1 MGGINC
7 SIKNYG
13 QVVKALGKIQQQAE
27 KDLQG
32 AIRDVRREAT
42 KKIADE
48 VAQNYNVKK
57 SEITAGKIVRSKV
70 TAKAGSI
77 EIKYTGRLLTPTHFK
92 GYSPKKPSAL
102 TEKSVV
108 IPGQGISFKGK
119 PGQFATVRIRK
130 PYKVKAEIKKGNKIT
145 FSQGTFVAPAAK
157 GSQTYI
163 PFQRSGESRKA
174 VEALKTLSVP
184 QMVTNDEVAKNIL
197 EHLSGSVSKDSTV
210 VRPNGRGGRR

>member
-145 FSQGTFVAPAAK
+145 FSQGSFVAPAAK

-163 PFQRSGESRKA
+163 PFQRSGECRKA

-197 EHLSGSVSKDSTV
+197 EHLSGSVSKGLD
-210 VRPNGRGGRR
+210 RRAAKW

>member
-7 SIKNYG
+7 SIKNCG

-163 PFQRSGESRKA
+163 PFQRSGEGRKA

-184 QMVTNDEVAKNIL
+184 QMVTNDEVAKSIL
-197 EHLSGSVSKDSTV
+197 EHLSGSVSKGLD
-210 VRPNGRGGRR
+210 RRAAKW

>member
-145 FSQGTFVAPAAK
+145 FSQGSFVAPAAK

-197 EHLSGSVSKDSTV
+197 EHLSGSVSKGLD
-210 VRPNGRGGRR
+210 RRAAKW

>member
-1 MGGINC
+1 MGGINS
-7 SIKNYG
+7 SINNE
-13 QVVKALGKIQQQAE
+13 VVKALGKIQQQAE

-77 EIKYTGRLLTPTHFK
+77 EIEYTGRLLTPTHFK

-119 PGQFATVRIRK
+119 PGQFATVRVRK

-157 GSQTYI
+157 GSQTHI
-163 PFQRSGESRKA
+163 PFQRSGEGRKA

-184 QMVTNDEVAKNIL
+184 QMVTNDEVAKSIL
-197 EHLSGSVSKDSTV
+197 ERLSGSVSKGLD
-210 VRPNGRGGRR
+210 RRAAKW

>member
-92 GYSPKKPSAL
+92 GYSPKKPGAL

-197 EHLSGSVSKDSTV
+197 EHLSGSVSKGLD
-210 VRPNGRGGRR
+210 RRAAKW

>member
-13 QVVKALGKIQQQAE
+13 QVVEALGKIQQQAE

-184 QMVTNDEVAKNIL
+184 QMVTNDEVAKSIL
-197 EHLSGSVSKDSTV
+197 ERLSGSVSKGLD
-210 VRPNGRGGRR
+210 RRAAKW

>member
-48 VAQNYNVKK
+48 VVQNYNVKK

-197 EHLSGSVSKDSTV
+197 EHLSGSVSKGLD
-210 VRPNGRGGRR
+210 RRAAKW

>member
-32 AIRDVRREAT
+32 VIRDVRREAT

-197 EHLSGSVSKDSTV
+197 EHLSGSVSKGLD
-210 VRPNGRGGRR
+210 RRAAKW

>member
-157 GSQTYI
+157 GLQTYI

-197 EHLSGSVSKDSTV
+197 EHLSGSVSKGLD
-210 VRPNGRGGRR
+210 RRAAKW

>member
-92 GYSPKKPSAL
+92 GYSLSL
-102 TEKSVV
+102 
-108 IPGQGISFKGK
+108 IHISE
-119 PGQFATVRIRK
+119 PTR
-130 PYKVKAEIKKGNKIT
+130 
-145 FSQGTFVAPAAK
+145 
-157 GSQTYI
+157 
-163 PFQRSGESRKA
+163 
-174 VEALKTLSVP
+174 
-184 QMVTNDEVAKNIL
+184 
-197 EHLSGSVSKDSTV
+197 H
-210 VRPNGRGGRR
+210 

>member
-197 EHLSGSVSKDSTV
+197 EHLSGSVSKGLG
-210 VRPNGRGGRR
+210 RPPRGGWG

>member
-184 QMVTNDEVAKNIL
+184 QMVTSDEVAKNIL
-197 EHLSGSVSKDSTV
+197 EHLSGSVSKGLD
-210 VRPNGRGGRR
+210 RRAAKW

>member
-1 MGGINC
+1 MGEINC

-197 EHLSGSVSKDSTV
+197 EHLSGSVSKGLD
-210 VRPNGRGGRR
+210 RRAAKW

>member
-119 PGQFATVRIRK
+119 PGQFAAVRIRK

-197 EHLSGSVSKDSTV
+197 EHLSGSVSKGLD
-210 VRPNGRGGRR
+210 RRAAKW

>member
-13 QVVKALGKIQQQAE
+13 QVVKALGKIQQQTE

-163 PFQRSGESRKA
+163 PFQRSGERRKA

-197 EHLSGSVSKDSTV
+197 EHLSGSVSKGLD
-210 VRPNGRGGRR
+210 RRAAKW

>member
-108 IPGQGISFKGK
+108 IPGQGISFKGR

-197 EHLSGSVSKDSTV
+197 EHLSGSVSKGLD
-210 VRPNGRGGRR
+210 RRAAKW

>member
-102 TEKSVV
+102 TKKSVV

-197 EHLSGSVSKDSTV
+197 EHLSGSVSKGLD
-210 VRPNGRGGRR
+210 RRAAKW

>member
-197 EHLSGSVSKDSTV
+197 EHLSGSVSKGLD
-210 VRPNGRGGRR
+210 RRAAKW

>member
-145 FSQGTFVAPAAK
+145 FSQGTFAAPAAK

-197 EHLSGSVSKDSTV
+197 EHLSGSVSKGLD
-210 VRPNGRGGRR
+210 RRAAKW

>member
-7 SIKNYG
+7 SIENYG

-77 EIKYTGRLLTPTHFK
+77 EIEYKGRLLTPTHFK
-92 GYSPKKPSAL
+92 GYSPKKTSAL

-119 PGQFATVRIRK
+119 PGQFATVRVRK
-130 PYKVKAEIKKGNKIT
+130 SYKVKAEIKKGNKIT
-145 FSQGTFVAPAAK
+145 FSKGTFVAPAAK

-163 PFQRSGESRKA
+163 PFQRSGEGRKA

-184 QMVTNDEVAKNIL
+184 QMVTNDEVAKSIL
-197 EHLSGSVSKDSTV
+197 EHLGGSVSKGLD
-210 VRPNGRGGRR
+210 RRAAKW

>member
-13 QVVKALGKIQQQAE
+13 QVVEALGKIQQQAE

-197 EHLSGSVSKDSTV
+197 EHLSGSVSKGLD
-210 VRPNGRGGRR
+210 RRAAKW

>member
-48 VAQNYNVKK
+48 AAQNYNVKK

-197 EHLSGSVSKDSTV
+197 EHLSGSVSKGLD
-210 VRPNGRGGRR
+210 RRAAKW